1 MLESYAFVSYP
12 MYFLLYRLLYNV
24 SKWPYL
30 LCIPSHCHFRKWKK
44 TTLIVRISRLYE
56 KNKQKSIKVIF
67 TTHHQCLSE
76 QNEPIPTPIG
86 QLVGSGVVLAYNK
99 RKYETVTLLRHF
111 SHKFVFFHKITQTKI
126 FHVWIPCIRFIFY
139 TLAST
144 ITMIVYTSRL

>member
-86 QLVGSGVVLAYNK
+86 QLVGSGVVLVHIKGTMKQWQYC
-99 RKYETVTLLRHF
+99 V
-111 SHKFVFFHKITQTKI
+111 I
-126 FHVWIPCIRFIFY
+126 FHTSSSFFTRYRKLRCSMLQSHLFISY
-139 TLAST
+139 S
-144 ITMIVYTSRL
+144 IH